1 MKSTNS
7 KLQGKDETN
16 GKRNKKG
23 PTDTMTHFKKNLL
36 HFTLSTTQHQIYKMK
51 RLKCIK
57 RKQFLTSLIK
67 KQYC

>member
-36 HFTLSTTQHQIYKMK
+36 HFTPSTTQHQIYKI
-51 RLKCIK
+51 RRFKCIAMEH
-57 RKQFLTSLIK
+57 FLTSQIK
-67 KQYC
+67 R

>member
-36 HFTLSTTQHQIYKMK
+36 RFTLSATQHQIYKIK
-51 RLKCIK
+51 RLKFIT
-57 RKQFLTSLIK
+57 RKHFLTPQIK
-67 KQYC
+67 KQ